1 MTVNR
6 FEGSGSGRRARRWL
20 LWAALAC
27 LIQPLSL
34 VAAPRVVASIGPV
47 ASLAAAVMG
56 DLGEPR
62 QIVRGYGSPH
72 AYQMRPSDAASL
84 RDADLILWIGPSLET
99 FLERPLAGVR
109 DGARVVA
116 LAAVPGLA
124 LLPNRRA
131 GVLEGD
137 AHSGEQHRIGS
148 YDPHVWLSP
157 FNAKLMAGAIAEELS
172 AIDPENA
179 GTYRAN
185 TGRLWQGIDDMEV
198 RIGSRLAPVRAI
210 PFVVFHD
217 AFQYFEESFGLNAV
231 GSVTVSP
238 DRMPS
243 ARRIKALREKIA
255 ESGARCV
262 FREPQFESALVR
274 VLLEDSDARAGVLD
288 PLGTAVTPGPNA
300 YFELMNANTDALI
313 ECLSE

>member
-6 FEGSGSGRRARRWL
+6 FEGTGRRARRWL
-20 LWAALAC
+20 LLAALAC
-27 LIQPLSL
+27 LIQPVSL
-34 VAAPRVVASIGPV
+34 EAAPRVVASIGPV

-62 QIVRGYGSPH
+62 QIVRGFRSPH

-109 DGARVVA
+109 DGTRVVA
-116 LAAVPGLA
+116 LSTVPGLA
-124 LLPNRRA
+124 MLPNRGA

-137 AHSGEQHRIGS
+137 AHSGEQRGIGS

-157 FNAKLMAGAIAEELS
+157 FNAKLMAGVIAEELS
-172 AIDPENA
+172 AIDPKNA
-179 GTYRAN
+179 ATYQTN
-185 TGRLWQGIDDMEV
+185 TDRLWQRVDAMEI
-198 RIGSRLAPVRAI
+198 RIASRLAPVRAV

-217 AFQYFEESFGLNAV
+217 AFQYFEESFGLTAV
-231 GSVTVSP
+231 GSVTVGP

-274 VLLEDSDARAGVLD
+274 VLLEDSDARASVID
-288 PLGTAVTPGPNA
+288 PLGTAIAPGRDA

-313 ECLSE
+313 DCLSG

>member
-6 FEGSGSGRRARRWL
+6 FEGTGPGRRARRWHL
-20 LWAALAC
+20 LAVLAC
-27 LIQPLSL
+27 LIQPVSL
-34 VAAPRVVASIGPV
+34 EAAPRVVASIGPV

-62 QIVRGYGSPH
+62 QIVRGFRSPH

-109 DGARVVA
+109 DGTRVVA
-116 LAAVPGLA
+116 LSTVPGLVM
-124 LLPNRRA
+124 LPNRGA

-137 AHSGEQHRIGS
+137 AHSGERRGIGS

-179 GTYRAN
+179 ATYQTN
-185 TGRLWQGIDDMEV
+185 TGRLWQRVDAMEI
-198 RIGSRLAPVRAI
+198 RIASRLAPVRTV

-217 AFQYFEESFGLNAV
+217 AFQYFEESFGLTAV

-255 ESGARCV
+255 KSGARCV

-274 VLLEDSDARAGVLD
+274 VLLEDSDARASVID
-288 PLGTAVTPGPNA
+288 PLGTAIAPGRDA
-300 YFELMNANTDALI
+300 YFELMNTNTDALI
-313 ECLSE
+313 DCLSG